1 VDVADADV
9 TGGRRG
15 RVAVVGDVG
24 GHRRAL
30 RAELVR
36 LGADPRTGRLPA
48 DLTVVQ
54 VGDLVHRGP
63 DSEGVIGL
71 VDGYL
76 RHQPDQWVQLVGNHE
91 AQYLRDPTFTWPQRL
106 DAATADFLRRWWAD
120 GRMRVAAAITGDG
133 EDILVTHAGLTAG
146 FWREDLSEPGGARA
160 AAAALNALVGVH
172 DDMLFRPGQMLGGG
186 RPALRAGPIWATA
199 RGELVASWLGV
210 AMPFSQIHGHS
221 SVFDGSP
228 RDDAVTA
235 ITTVDPDAHHET
247 SALDGG
253 RIIGVDPGHGS
264 RPRRS
269 WRAWQAE
276 DALVR

>member
-1 VDVADADV
+1 MDVPGADV
-9 TGGRRG
+9 TGFRRG

-76 RHQPDQWVQLVGNHE
+76 RHQPEQWLQLVGNHE
-91 AQYLRDPTFTWPQRL
+91 AQYLRDPAFTWPQRL
-106 DAATADFLRRWWAD
+106 DAATADILRRWWGD

-133 EDILVTHAGLTAG
+133 EDILVTHAGLTAA
-146 FWREDLSEPGGARA
+146 FWRADLGAPGGARA
-160 AAAALNALVGVH
+160 AAAALNALVEVH
-172 DDMLFRPGQMLGGG
+172 DDVLFRPGQMLGGG
-186 RPALRAGPIWATA
+186 RPAPRAGPIWATA
-199 RGELVASWLGV
+199 RGELVSSWLGV

-221 SVFDGSP
+221 SVFDGAP
-228 RDDAVTA
+228 RRDAVTA
-235 ITTVDPDAHHET
+235 ITTVDPDSRHET
-247 SALDGG
+247 STLDGG
-253 RIIGVDPGHGS
+253 RIIGVDPGHGT
-264 RPRRS
+264 RPQRS
-269 WRAWQAE
+269 WRAWQAQ
-276 DALVR
+276 DVLVG